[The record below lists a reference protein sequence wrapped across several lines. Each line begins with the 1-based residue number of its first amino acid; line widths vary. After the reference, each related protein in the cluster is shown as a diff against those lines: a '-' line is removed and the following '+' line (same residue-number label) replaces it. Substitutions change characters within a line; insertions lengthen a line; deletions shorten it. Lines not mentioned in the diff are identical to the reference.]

1 MKEYIVKIFIVGSL
15 FLSCSLFASDT
26 RQGIMSSI
34 GIGFGNVKTTLDG
47 SSNNDISSG
56 LLTIKF
62 GYGFT
67 DNFVGFIEGS
77 NSDHTIVVDGK
88 NVNIS
93 QESVG
98 IGATY
103 YLWANSFSPYVSAY
117 AGSLD
122 HSIETAIISNSSSH
136 SLGDLWKLGAGCEY
150 KQWFFQ
156 VDYIKAKSEI
166 IDSNGVFGSIGYNF
180 HNYWLP
186 FIVR

>member
-1 MKEYIVKIFIVGSL
+1 MKRLIIGVL
-15 FLSCSLFASDT
+15 LLNCSLLASDV
-26 RQGIMSSI
+26 RQGIMSSL
-34 GIGFGNVKTTLDG
+34 GIGFGNVKSTLEG
-47 SSNNDISSG
+47 SGKNDTPSG
-56 LLTIKF
+56 LLMVKF

-77 NSDHTIVVDGK
+77 HSDNTIVVDGK

-103 YLWANSFSPYVSAY
+103 YLWANSFSPFVSAY

-122 HSIETAIISNSSSH
+122 HRIESAIKPYSSSH

-156 VDYIKAKSEI
+156 LDYINAKSEI
-166 IDSNGVFGSIGYNF
+166 IDSRGVFGSIGYNF

-186 FIVR
+186 FIGR